1 MHVLQRETVLQAPI
15 SEVFSFFQDP
25 RNLAGITPNWMEF
38 DVVHID
44 DGEMRAGF
52 KIAYRIKWMGVSLR
66 WITRIKEHDPPRR
79 FVDIQ
84 TKGPYKVWRHE
95 HTFEATV
102 SGTIMRD
109 VVRYQLPFGILGDVA
124 HWLIVR
130 HQLRRIFDYRAR
142 RIVKLFAGTDR
153 QPVSAQANP
162 PEDP

>member
-1 MHVLQRETVLQAPI
+1 MRVLQRETVLQAHI

-25 RNLAGITPNWMEF
+25 RNLADITPNWMEF
-38 DVVHID
+38 DVVNID

-66 WITRIKEHDPPRR
+66 WITKITEYQPPHR
-79 FVDIQ
+79 FLDVQ

-95 HTFEATV
+95 HTFEEAD
-102 SGTIMRD
+102 SGTIVRD

-130 HQLRRIFDYRAR
+130 RQLRRIFDYRAR
-142 RIVKLFAGTDR
+142 RIARLFAATDR
-153 QPVSAQANP
+153 QRVSA
-162 PEDP
+162 